1 MVQVIGQLDLLL
13 GTQLAL
19 RLPDIDP
26 TVSLRAPIWP
36 ACLAFLPVHA
46 RLTALDRMAV
56 DLQVGTVAMTIA
68 CNEMLEPL
76 RLPLVVVSTPAVV
89 RILGYK

>member
-26 TVSLRAPIWP
+26 TVSLRVAALLRLRACVP
-36 ACLAFLPVHA
+36 ACLPAALPHCRTAALPACLRACA
-46 RLTALDRMAV
+46 RLTRARPDGR
-56 DLQVGTVAMTIA
+56 
-68 CNEMLEPL
+68 
-76 RLPLVVVSTPAVV
+76 
-89 RILGYK
+89 

>member
-1 MVQVIGQLDLLL
+1 MQAGGNDVADGAGLVDFGDTPVGTPVTQTITVSNVGTLDLLL

-56 DLQVGTVAMTIA
+56 DL
-68 CNEMLEPL
+68 ELEE
-76 RLPLVVVSTPAVV
+76 R
-89 RILGYK
+89 